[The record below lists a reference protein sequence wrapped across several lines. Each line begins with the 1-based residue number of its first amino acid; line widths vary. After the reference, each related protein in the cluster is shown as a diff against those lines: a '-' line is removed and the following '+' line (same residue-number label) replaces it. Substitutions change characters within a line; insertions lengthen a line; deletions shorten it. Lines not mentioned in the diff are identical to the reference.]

1 MGGSLLVASFNV
13 IPIVIVLSKKEKRSE
28 DMLKQGRFMIII
40 GTMVLVIAGWFFPFN
55 LWQKLFFSIGMIG
68 IGISFLLETF
78 SSKSKNI
85 SK

>member
-1 MGGSLLVASFNV
+1 
-13 IPIVIVLSKKEKRSE
+13 
-28 DMLKQGRFMIII
+28 MLKQGRFMIII